1 MNQSGSSLLHDK
13 FSHIYIEKQAKG
25 HPVTKSILEKFP
37 NAVNIETDHYK
48 DIFNR
53 NNQDFQTQKAS
64 QKLILAVK
72 RDKLIYE
79 GAKVCQNFGH
89 KHFYYTSSVLNCIYN
104 CDYCYLQ
111 GMFPSANIVVFVNIE
126 DYLAQVELLLKEHP
140 IYLTVS
146 YDTDLLAFEGIYPF
160 TAQWIGFAGKSPG
173 LTVEIRTKSANYKAI
188 SHLKPNENTIL
199 AWTIS
204 PDEIAGRHEKN
215 TPSLAS
221 RLDAVKNALWD
232 GWKVRLCFDPLLV
245 TDNWETIYARCIDE
259 TFKAVEGKNINDIS
273 IGVFR
278 MASNY
283 LKKIKKANPGSIPA
297 HYPYE
302 CVNGVYSYP
311 DDIKQRLTDFVY
323 CRISNYIDKERIFI
337 L

>member
-1 MNQSGSSLLHDK
+1 M
-13 FSHIYIEKQAKG
+13 
-25 HPVTKSILEKFP
+25 EKFP

-173 LTVEIRTKSANYKAI
+173 LTVEIRTKSANYRPFPLTA
-188 SHLKPNENTIL
+188 NENTIL
-199 AWTIS
+199 AWTF

-221 RLDAVKNALWD
+221 SLVPFNKTPFGRL
-232 GWKVRLCFDPLLV
+232 
-245 TDNWETIYARCIDE
+245 
-259 TFKAVEGKNINDIS
+259 EGKALLDP
-273 IGVFR
+273 FLLQK
-278 MASNY
+278 
-283 LKKIKKANPGSIPA
+283 LKPYMPA
-297 HYPYE
+297 A
-302 CVNGVYSYP
+302 
-311 DDIKQRLTDFVY
+311 
-323 CRISNYIDKERIFI
+323 
-337 L
+337 